1 MNWYSLVEDAQLH
14 NSKVRPFSIQ
24 STGSRQEV
32 QETRQENSTL
42 REQLS
47 ISLNQN
53 TELSAEC
60 ERLRTELTNISS
72 LLIRQENRIRLFEEA
87 YRKVTHL
94 SRSESSRK

>member
-14 NSKVRPFSIQ
+14 NSKVHPFSIQ

-53 TELSAEC
+53 AELSAEC

-72 LLIRQENRIRLFEEA
+72 LLVRQENRIRSLEEA
-87 YRKVTHL
+87 YRKVTHP
-94 SRSESSRK
+94 SRSGSSRK

>member
-14 NSKVRPFSIQ
+14 FSNVRPFSVQ
-24 STGSRQEV
+24 ATGSRQEI
-32 QETRQENSTL
+32 QEIRQENSAL

-72 LLIRQENRIRLFEEA
+72 LLIRQENRIRSLEEA
-87 YRKVTHL
+87 YRKVTHP

>member
-14 NSKVRPFSIQ
+14 FSNVHPFSVQ
-24 STGSRQEV
+24 ATGSRQEI
-32 QETRQENSTL
+32 QEIRQENSAL

-60 ERLRTELTNISS
+60 ECLRTELTNISS
-72 LLIRQENRIRLFEEA
+72 LLIRQENRIRSLEAA
-87 YRKVTHL
+87 YRKVTHP